1 MHHAGTTF
9 LGIGIQG
16 RRCTLPRYL
25 PPTQRCDFTSPGGVP
40 AEMGPTAHCSIH
52 LQPTFLGRARG
63 QPGQTARLS
72 HRDGPVAP
80 TTVFL
85 SRGRVHLHPDREN
98 VGRRKLPR
106 TTEAAQAMA
115 APREWRGR
123 PSMAIEASRTGEV
136 THVGHWCHESLLNR
150 YSVVLYPNDRYVSA
164 ASVAAARSVQGLLEA
179 GKCGPMLKRFAFLAP
194 ILSVVLACGGQGGS
208 AESSRSV
215 TTSDDH
221 TAAAQAAVRA
231 AWDTYQVAVLDGDGA
246 AAVDVLSKGTIDYY
260 DELADAALHADHPA
274 LDQMPVLDVVTVLVA
289 RYEYPVDKLVG
300 LNGRRFLELAIHD
313 GLIDESTVAGLTFDQ
328 VEISGST
335 ARLTT
340 SDTTQALRGVDMRK
354 EGGRWKIHL
363 VTLMRE
369 FGRSLDRS
377 AARQGMSPSEAAL
390 EFTRMGKPHAGE
402 NLFELPR

>member
-1 MHHAGTTF
+1 MQEKPATS
-9 LGIGIQG
+9 
-16 RRCTLPRYL
+16 TLR
-25 PPTQRCDFTSPGGVP
+25 T
-40 AEMGPTAHCSIH
+40 CS
-52 LQPTFLGRARG
+52 R
-63 QPGQTARLS
+63 TARPDNLYRN
-72 HRDGPVAP
+72 HRHV
-80 TTVFL
+80 TV
-85 SRGRVHLHPDREN
+85 D
-98 VGRRKLPR
+98 
-106 TTEAAQAMA
+106 
-115 APREWRGR
+115 
-123 PSMAIEASRTGEV
+123 
-136 THVGHWCHESLLNR
+136 
-150 YSVVLYPNDRYVSA
+150 
-164 ASVAAARSVQGLLEA
+164 SVAAARSVQRLLEA
-179 GKCGPMLKRFAFLAP
+179 GDCVRMLKRYVFVAP
-194 ILSVVLACGGQGGS
+194 ILTVVLACGGQGGS
-208 AESSRSV
+208 DESSRSSV
-215 TTSDDH
+215 ATSEGD

-274 LDQMPVLDVVTVLVA
+274 LDRMPVLDVVTVLVA
-289 RYEYPVDKLVG
+289 RYEYPADKLVG

-340 SDTTQALRGVDMRK
+340 SDTTQALRAIDMRK

-363 VTLMRE
+363 VALMRE